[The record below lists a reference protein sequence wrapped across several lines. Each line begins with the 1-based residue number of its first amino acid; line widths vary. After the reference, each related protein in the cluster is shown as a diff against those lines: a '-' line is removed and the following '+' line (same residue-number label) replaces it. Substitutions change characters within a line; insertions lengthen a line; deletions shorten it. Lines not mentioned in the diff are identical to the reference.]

1 MRNDLPPLPAKK
13 KERKKKEISF
23 MLELL
28 TRTFGTMRR
37 ATGTDIAYGGAS
49 RNASK

>member
-1 MRNDLPPLPAKK
+1 MTYSPPLKKKK
-13 KERKKKEISF
+13 KERNILP

-37 ATGTDIAYGGAS
+37 ATGTDIADGGAS